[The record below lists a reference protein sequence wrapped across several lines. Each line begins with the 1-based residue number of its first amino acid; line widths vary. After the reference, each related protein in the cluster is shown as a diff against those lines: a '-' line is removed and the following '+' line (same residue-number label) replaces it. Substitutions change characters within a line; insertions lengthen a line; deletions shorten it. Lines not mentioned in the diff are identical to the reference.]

1 MATIEEQIEQAKQ
14 RVKQLE
20 VRKQKIEAR
29 KLHLLIKGKR
39 SDDTRRKILAG
50 ALVLDMM
57 EKDEAARKRFFERL
71 DKYLKRADDRALFGL
86 SPLPDEDR
94 STQAI
99 QPKAE
104 NWHHR
109 NGKPRDD

>member
-1 MATIEEQIEQAKQ
+1 MVTIDDQIEQAKK

-20 VRKQKIEAR
+20 VRKQQIAAR

-57 EKDEAARKRFFERL
+57 ERDEAARHRFLERL
-71 DKYLKRADDRALFGL
+71 DKYLKRADDRALFDL
-86 SPLPDEDR
+86 PPLPSEDR
-94 STQAI
+94 AI
-99 QPKAE
+99 
-104 NWHHR
+104 
-109 NGKPRDD
+109 

>member
-1 MATIEEQIEQAKQ
+1 MATIDDQIEQAKK

-20 VRKQKIEAR
+20 VRKQQIEAR

-57 EKDEAARKRFFERL
+57 ERDEAARHRFLERL
-71 DKYLKRADDRALFGL
+71 DKYLKRADDRALFDL
-86 SPLPDEDR
+86 PPLPSEDR
-94 STQAI
+94 TI
-99 QPKAE
+99 
-104 NWHHR
+104 
-109 NGKPRDD
+109 

>member
-1 MATIEEQIEQAKQ
+1 MATIEEQIERAKK
-14 RVKQLE
+14 RIKQLE
-20 VRKQKIEAR
+20 VRKQQIEAR

-57 EKDEAARKRFFERL
+57 ERDEAAQHRFLERL

-86 SPLPDEDR
+86 NPLQTESHPD
-94 STQAI
+94 
-99 QPKAE
+99 
-104 NWHHR
+104 
-109 NGKPRDD
+109 

>member
-1 MATIEEQIEQAKQ
+1 MATINDQIEQAKK

-20 VRKQKIEAR
+20 ARKQQIEAR

-39 SDDTRRKILAG
+39 SNDTRRKILAG

-57 EKDEAARKRFFERL
+57 EHDEAAQHRFLDRL

-86 SPLPDEDR
+86 LPIQAER
-94 STQAI
+94 S
-99 QPKAE
+99 
-104 NWHHR
+104 
-109 NGKPRDD
+109 

>member
-1 MATIEEQIEQAKQ
+1 MMATIEEQIEQAKQ

-20 VRKQKIEAR
+20 ARKQKVEAR

-39 SDDTRRKILAG
+39 SNDTRRKILAG

-57 EKDEAARKRFFERL
+57 ERDEATRQRFLERL

-86 SPLPDEDR
+86 NPLPAEDR
-94 STQAI
+94 PT
-99 QPKAE
+99 
-104 NWHHR
+104 
-109 NGKPRDD
+109 

>member
-1 MATIEEQIEQAKQ
+1 MATIEQQIEQAKQ

-20 VRKQKIEAR
+20 ARKKQIEAR

-57 EKDEAARKRFFERL
+57 EKDEATKQRFLERL
-71 DKYLKRADDRALFGL
+71 DKYLKRPEDRKLFGL
-86 SPLPDEDR
+86 LD
-94 STQAI
+94 
-99 QPKAE
+99 
-104 NWHHR
+104 
-109 NGKPRDD
+109 

>member
-1 MATIEEQIEQAKQ
+1 MATIAEQIERAKQ

-20 VRKQKIEAR
+20 ARKQKIEAQ

-39 SDDTRRKILAG
+39 SNDTRRKILAG

-57 EKDEAARKRFFERL
+57 ERDEAARHRFLERL

-86 SPLPDEDR
+86 LPLPPDP
-94 STQAI
+94 QA
-99 QPKAE
+99 AG
-104 NWHHR
+104 H
-109 NGKPRDD
+109 

>member
-20 VRKQKIEAR
+20 ARKQKVEAR

-39 SDDTRRKILAG
+39 SNDTRRKILAG

-57 EKDEAARKRFFERL
+57 ERDEATRQRFLERL
-71 DKYLKRADDRALFGL
+71 DKYLKRADDRELFGL
-86 SPLPDEDR
+86 NPLPAEDR
-94 STQAI
+94 PT
-99 QPKAE
+99 
-104 NWHHR
+104 
-109 NGKPRDD
+109 